1 MKKILTLS
9 ILAASSL
16 LAATPNVDAIQNS
29 ISTPKA
35 VEDKKEENK
44 KDLIEVAGQKSY
56 APMMIDDKS
65 GKKILVKDF
74 VFEGND
80 HIKSADLQNLIKE
93 FGVEEYGQPLFIPN
107 AN

>member
-35 VEDKKEENK
+35 VEDK
-44 KDLIEVAGQKSY
+44 
-56 APMMIDDKS
+56 
-65 GKKILVKDF
+65 
-74 VFEGND
+74 
-80 HIKSADLQNLIKE
+80 
-93 FGVEEYGQPLFIPN
+93 PLFNTIG
-107 AN
+107 